1 MCSTLSHPNLVGL
14 IGVSLDDQ
22 PIYLVTEYMAKGSL
36 EQYLRSRGRAVITK
50 QNQLDFAKYVI
61 FVCYV
66 NSLLID
72 MSVMVWYTWSLRT
85 LYIGQF
91 NYII

>member
-1 MCSTLSHPNLVGL
+1 MYYFVCSTLSHPNLVGL

-61 FVCYV
+61 FVYYV
-66 NSLLID
+66 NS
-72 MSVMVWYTWSLRT
+72 V
-85 LYIGQF
+85 F
-91 NYII
+91 